1 MSRTLTT
8 LATVSLAVLVP
19 TGALAAATPT
29 PAPKLATTLST
40 AVTSSTC
47 SVTWGSLPKGSSR
60 SSSAVLTGVRSGQ
73 HACYDRLVIDLRGPI
88 VGYDVRYVD
97 TVRADGS
104 GTPIPLRGGARL
116 AVVVLVPAYDS
127 AGQPTYRPVNV
138 RELTNVTG
146 YRTFRQVAWAGS
158 FEGRT
163 TVGLGVRARLPFR
176 VFTLAGPGD
185 GSRLVI
191 DVAHTW

>member
-1 MSRTLTT
+1 M
-8 LATVSLAVLVP
+8 LATGSQ
-19 TGALAAATPT
+19 
-29 PAPKLATTLST
+29 PA
-40 AVTSSTC
+40 
-47 SVTWGSLPKGSSR
+47 KGSFPWP
-60 SSSAVLTGVRSGQ
+60 
-73 HACYDRLVIDLRGPI
+73 VIGPI
-88 VGYDVRYVD
+88 TSPYCEQ
-97 TVRADGS
+97 RAWESCHPGIDIGVGS

-138 RELTNVTG
+138 KELTNVTG